1 MKVLI
6 VNGLM
11 NLGGAEVMLMEI
23 FRHRPKDV
31 KMYFLINERAV
42 DKGVRGYFDNEIE
55 TSGGKMFHIGSQGTL
70 GPLRYIK
77 ELRRI
82 IAEIKPDVVHTN
94 LNAKNGFI
102 SFAAHKA
109 GVKNIISHCH
119 ANIKFRGSFMHR
131 LLNETELFCQK
142 ILISHYCSG
151 FWGCSE
157 EANARLYWP
166 WLRSKSV
173 VINNAIDTEKYL
185 FVDTNAVKIFRKSYK
200 LPEECIVIGNVG
212 RIVRHKGISFT
223 VEIMNELKKRGKDS
237 AFVVAGRPDE
247 LDYVQEMMNKAE
259 SYGIAH
265 RIILLGE
272 RSDIPLVMSTF
283 DVFVGTALREGFGM
297 VALEAQAAGVPCILY
312 RGFPKQV
319 DMSLGIVRFQD
330 GFQPARWA
338 NDVMELLNVK
348 KPDKKKIIE
357 RIKQCGFDSS
367 KNAEVV
373 YKLYNASL

>member
-11 NLGGAEVMLMEI
+11 NLGGAEVMLMEV
-23 FRHRPKDV
+23 FRHRPKDLE
-31 KMYFLINERAV
+31 MFFLINERTV
-42 DKGVRGYFDNEIE
+42 DKGIRGYFDDEIE
-55 TSGGKMFHIGSQGTL
+55 ASGGKIYRIGSQGTL
-70 GPLRYIK
+70 GPSRYIK
-77 ELRRI
+77 ELKRI
-82 IAEIKPDVVHTN
+82 ITEIKPDIVHTN

-102 SFAAHKA
+102 SFAAYKA

-119 ANIKFRGSFMHR
+119 ANIKFRGSFMYR
-131 LLNETELFCQK
+131 FINETELFFQK

-157 EANARLYWP
+157 EANIRLYWP
-166 WLRSKSV
+166 WIRSKT
-173 VINNAIDTEKYL
+173 VIIKNAIDTKKYL
-185 FVDTNAVKIFRKSYK
+185 LIDEGAVRRLRESYQ
-200 LPEECIVIGNVG
+200 LPENCIVIGNVG

-223 VEIMNELKKRGKDS
+223 VEIMNELKKRGKDT
-237 AFVVAGRPDE
+237 AFVVVGRSDE
-247 LDYVQEMMNKAE
+247 PDYVQEMIDKAE

-272 RSDIPLVMSTF
+272 RSDIPIVMSSF

-297 VALEAQAAGVPCILY
+297 VALEAQAAGVPCVLY

-319 DMSLGIVRFQD
+319 DMSLGIVNFQETY
-330 GFQPARWA
+330 QPEKWA
-338 NDVMELLNVK
+338 NDIEKMLDVR
-348 KPDKKKIIE
+348 KPNKEVIAE

-367 KNAEVV
+367 KNAEII
-373 YKLYNASL
+373 YSLYNKLL